1 MGRTL
6 ATLRGFLFEVGAL
19 RPFQCDVAIV
29 RLRHDSRHVHLQEG
43 YGGQPIERFPPYEF
57 FRHYTFGDVDGAK
70 AAFRAW
76 YVEQFRKYQG
86 VSKAKGGLH
95 NGSLYR
101 KVVAVHQRAGVVLAA
116 KQPVFQQDL
125 VERAID
131 QRVEER
137 FAFFASVKDRGY
149 KPEASDPVFGVLHDD
164 DTVHLMHGHHRAAAV
179 LALGN
184 ETLSRVTVLT
194 PRTLAVFSRL
204 RLVRGCR

>member
-1 MGRTL
+1 MGGTL
-6 ATLRGFLFEVGAL
+6 ATLRGLLFKVGAL
-19 RPFQCDVAIV
+19 RPFQRDVAIAW
-29 RLRHDSRHVHLQEG
+29 LRHDSRQVHLQEG

-57 FRHYTFGDVDGAK
+57 FRRYTFGDVDGAK

-101 KVVAVHQRAGVVLAA
+101 QVVVEHQRAGMVLAA

-131 QRVEER
+131 QRVDER

-149 KPEASDPVFGVLHDD
+149 QPEASDPVFGVLHDD
-164 DTVHLMHGHHRAAAV
+164 DDDTVHLMGGHHRAAAV
-179 LALGN
+179 LALGH

-194 PRTLAVFSRL
+194 PRTRALFSRL
-204 RLVRGCR
+204 RIVR